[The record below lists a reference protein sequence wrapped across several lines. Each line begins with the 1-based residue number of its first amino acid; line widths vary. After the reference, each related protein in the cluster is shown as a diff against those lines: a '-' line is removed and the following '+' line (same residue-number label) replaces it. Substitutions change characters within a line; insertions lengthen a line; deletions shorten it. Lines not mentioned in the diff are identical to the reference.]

1 MWALQHPAV
10 LVGTEGAAA
19 ATSADEVS
27 VAHGAIIVIAGV
39 WAGMINTIV
48 GSGTLVTFPVL
59 LALGYAPLTAN
70 TSNGL
75 GLGLVPGSL
84 TGAIG
89 YRRELTGLGGRVA
102 RLAVASMLGALLGA
116 ALLLWLPP
124 GAFDAVVPVL
134 VGVAVVL
141 VVVQPLLA
149 RLLAGRRG
157 AGRTRVGPA
166 LLVGVFG
173 AGVYGGYFG
182 AAQGVLLL
190 ALLGIGL
197 DDDLQR
203 HNAVKNLLATVAN
216 LVSGLVFAVVAPV
229 SWPVVVVI
237 AAGSVLGGLL
247 GARVGRR
254 LSPKVLRV
262 VVVLVGVAA
271 IVQLLR

>member
-1 MWALQHPAV
+1 M
-10 LVGTEGAAA
+10 
-19 ATSADEVS
+19 S
-27 VAHGAIIVIAGV
+27 VAHGLVIVVAGV

-70 TSNGL
+70 VSN

-89 YRRELTGLGGRVA
+89 YRRELTGLRGRVA
-102 RLAVASMLGALLGA
+102 RLAVASVLGALLGA
-116 ALLLWLPP
+116 VLLLWLPP

-149 RLLAGRRG
+149 RRLAGRRG

-203 HNAVKNLLATVAN
+203 HNAVKNVLATVAN